1 MAHAGIM
8 ADELELAI
16 QRVQEALDR
25 VKAAW
30 QVEHPDLPFPT
41 EGPKPPAWH
50 PDPNQPPVTTRQWA
64 EITRLRASSLR
75 RDGAQAYERAL
86 RLHRMTQT
94 LHAFLRR
101 PPDDHDPGQFIRVGQ
116 ALPVPGRADAAGS
129 PPPPTD

>member
-1 MAHAGIM
+1 MAHAVIM

-41 EGPKPPAWH
+41 EEPSPPAWH
-50 PDPNQPPVTTRQWA
+50 PDPNQLPVTTRHWA

-75 RDGAQAYERAL
+75 QDGVQAYERAL
-86 RLHRMTQT
+86 RLHHMTQK

-116 ALPVPGRADAAGS
+116 ALRAPRRPDTAGS
-129 PPPPTD
+129 PSPTD